1 MRARILVVDDE
12 QLIRWSLSERLTQ
25 EGYEVVEAGTAK
37 EAVDTF
43 TPEIDVVLLDYRLP
57 DSDGLRVLKQIKAID
72 ADVPV
77 IMLTAVSGVETAVE
91 AMKQGAHHY
100 ATKPFN
106 LDEIAVIVE
115 KALETTALRRE
126 VRSLRRSQGEPYGM
140 SRIVGDAPAMQ
151 ALKGLLQ
158 RVAASPASTVLLTGE
173 SGTGK
178 DLVARTI
185 HRYSGRKDLP
195 YVAVNCGA
203 IPETLVEA
211 ELFGYEKGSFTGA
224 IRSQAG
230 YFERAG
236 RGTLFL
242 DEIGE
247 MPLEMQVKLLRALES
262 GVITRIGGAREVPVQ
277 ARVLAATNRSPSE
290 AVAAGQLRSDLL
302 YRLAVFHIIV
312 PSLRERGAD
321 VELLARHFLN
331 RLNRSDGTR
340 KRFSPD
346 SRQFLRENTWP
357 GNVRELHNVIQRAF
371 ILADDEL
378 DLRNA
383 ANFNHRPSV
392 QPADEGTITVT
403 PGMALADMERMMIA
417 ETLKSCRGN
426 KTRAAAVLGISLKT
440 LYNRLNEY
448 KTSG

>member
-1 MRARILVVDDE
+1 MGTTTTYVSGYIGGMSSSSAGWRSGADSIDRT
-12 QLIRWSLSERLTQ
+12 RRERL
-25 EGYEVVEAGTAK
+25 GIGR
-37 EAVDTF
+37 
-43 TPEIDVVLLDYRLP
+43 LLGSGEPMQIVCD
-57 DSDGLRVLKQIKAID
+57 QIK
-72 ADVPV
+72 
-77 IMLTAVSGVETAVE
+77 
-91 AMKQGAHHY
+91 
-100 ATKPFN
+100 
-106 LDEIAVIVE
+106 
-115 KALETTALRRE
+115 
-126 VRSLRRSQGEPYGM
+126 
-140 SRIVGDAPAMQ
+140 
-151 ALKGLLQ
+151 
-158 RVAASPASTVLLTGE
+158 RVAPTRVSVLITGE

-185 HRYSGRKDLP
+185 HRQSGRKDLP
-195 YVAVNCGA
+195 YIAVNCGA

-290 AVAAGQLRSDLL
+290 AVASGQLRSDLL
-302 YRLAVFHIIV
+302 YRLAVFHIVV
-312 PSLRERGAD
+312 PALRERGAD

-331 RLNRSDGTR
+331 RLNRSEGTR
-340 KRFSPD
+340 KRFSSD

-357 GNVRELHNVIQRAF
+357 GNVRELYNVVQRAF

-378 DLRNA
+378 DLRA
-383 ANFNHRPSV
+383 AATG
-392 QPADEGTITVT
+392 QPARSGGPRSDEGYVTVL
-403 PGMALADMERMMIA
+403 PGMALADMERMIIA

-426 KTRAAAVLGISLKT
+426 KTRTAAVLGISLKT
-440 LYNRLNEY
+440 LYNRLSEY
-448 KTSG
+448 RTRSE

>member
-1 MRARILVVDDE
+1 MSTRYMSGYPSTAGWRGGMDSITGACRDRIGIGRLLGGCEPMQIVCD
-12 QLIRWSLSERLTQ
+12 QIR
-25 EGYEVVEAGTAK
+25 
-37 EAVDTF
+37 
-43 TPEIDVVLLDYRLP
+43 
-57 DSDGLRVLKQIKAID
+57 
-72 ADVPV
+72 
-77 IMLTAVSGVETAVE
+77 
-91 AMKQGAHHY
+91 
-100 ATKPFN
+100 
-106 LDEIAVIVE
+106 
-115 KALETTALRRE
+115 
-126 VRSLRRSQGEPYGM
+126 
-140 SRIVGDAPAMQ
+140 
-151 ALKGLLQ
+151 
-158 RVAASPASTVLLTGE
+158 RVAPTRVSVLITGE

-178 DLVARTI
+178 DLVARTV

-242 DEIGE
+242 DEIGD

-262 GVITRIGGAREVPVQ
+262 GVITRIGGQREVPVQ
-277 ARVLAATNRSPSE
+277 ARVLAATARSPSE
-290 AVAAGQLRSDLL
+290 AVAAGRLRSDLL
-302 YRLAVFHIIV
+302 YRLAVFHIVV

-321 VELLARHFLN
+321 VDLLARHFLN
-331 RLNRSDGTR
+331 RLNRSEKTR
-340 KRFSPD
+340 KRFSMD
-346 SRQFLRENTWP
+346 SRQFLREATWP

-378 DLRNA
+378 DLRA
-383 ANFNHRPSV
+383 ATMVN
-392 QPADEGTITVT
+392 QPRGAQRSDEGVIIVT
-403 PGMALADMERMMIA
+403 PGMALADMERMIIS

-426 KTRAAAVLGISLKT
+426 KTRTAAVLGISLKT

-448 KTSG
+448 RTP